1 MGKKSRKPKLHKKNI
16 TKEIKNVEDRKNIVE
31 KALNKIDEIELS
43 REIPGIIQFNKIC
56 NEYIVSGINKSGKIE
71 LSGVKRELHYIL
83 PTSKHIDV
91 SLILKYN
98 DKV

>member
-1 MGKKSRKPKLHKKNI
+1 MGKKSKKPKKNI
-16 TKEIKNVEDRKNIVE
+16 IKEIKNMEDRKNIVE

-43 REIPGIIQFNKIC
+43 REIPGIIEFNKIC
-56 NEYIVSGINKSGKIE
+56 NEYIASGINKSGKIE
-71 LSGVKRELHYIL
+71 LSGFKRELHYIL